1 MSGGMNGSEA
11 GPGERVEAFGATCRQ
26 LGLKVTPQRM
36 ETYRAMILAG
46 GHPDAR
52 TIFSLV
58 RRRIPAI
65 SFDTVYRTLHL
76 LEEKG
81 VIARVA
87 TPGESAR
94 FDANTGRHH
103 HFTCTQCGTMTD
115 FLSQELDAI
124 QPPGEAGELGVV
136 HSLRVELRGICRK
149 CAGRGAASK

>member
-1 MSGGMNGSEA
+1 MSSGEA
-11 GPGERVEAFGATCRQ
+11 GWDERVTAFGETCRQ

-46 GHPDAR
+46 DHPDAR
-52 TIFSLV
+52 TIFRLV

-81 VIARVA
+81 VVARVA

-94 FDANTGRHH
+94 FDTNTGRHH
-103 HFTCTQCGTMTD
+103 HFTCTQCGDMID
-115 FLSQELDAI
+115 FHSPEMDAI
-124 QPPGEAGELGVV
+124 QLPGEAGELGAV

-149 CAGRGAASK
+149 CSGRGAASK